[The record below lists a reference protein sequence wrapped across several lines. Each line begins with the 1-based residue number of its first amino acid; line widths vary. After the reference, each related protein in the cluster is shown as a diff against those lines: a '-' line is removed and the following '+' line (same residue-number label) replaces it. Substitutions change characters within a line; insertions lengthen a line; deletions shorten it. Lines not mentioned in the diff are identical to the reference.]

1 MTRWCAGGPDIGS
14 ACGTVR
20 GMHPFRFGI
29 TASRATDGAAWLAL
43 ARRAEELGYATLV
56 MPDHLTPQLAPMPAL
71 AAAASTTTTLRLG
84 TFVLANDYRHPL
96 VMAREAATLAL
107 LSGGRFELGLGAG
120 WKQDDY
126 RQLGMPYDPPSER
139 IDRLAETLSITRRL
153 FAGESVTH
161 VGPHYPLRDARLGPP
176 ATVAPRILVGGGG
189 PRMLRLAAREADT
202 VGMLAQFSR
211 TGRPMLWQ
219 GTEAATRAKVAIVRE
234 AAGARFEQLELNVLV
249 VDCGLVGGERPIR
262 RSALALVKSIG
273 RAAVGGSPY
282 VLFGTLAQ
290 LRDQLLA
297 RRERLGISYYVWSAR
312 HVEAMAPL
320 VDALAG
326 R

>member
-1 MTRWCAGGPDIGS
+1 
-14 ACGTVR
+14 
-20 GMHPFRFGI
+20 MHPFRFGI

-56 MPDHLTPQLAPMPAL
+56 MPDHLTAQLAPMPAL
-71 AAAASTTTTLRLG
+71 AAAASVTTSLGIG

-120 WKQDDY
+120 WKPADY
-126 RQLGMPYDPPSER
+126 RQLGMPYDAPAER

-161 VGPHYPLRDARLGPP
+161 AGPPYPLREARLGPP
-176 ATVAPRILVGGGG
+176 AVPTPRILVGGGG
-189 PRMLRLAAREADT
+189 PRMLRLAAREADI

-211 TGRPMLWQ
+211 GGRPMLWQ
-219 GTEAATRAKVAIVRE
+219 GTEAATSAKVATVRE
-234 AAGARFEQLELNVLV
+234 AAGNRFGQLELNVLV
-249 VDCGLVGGERPIR
+249 VDCGLVGGGAPLR
-262 RSALALVKSIG
+262 RSAIALAKSIG
-273 RAAVGGSPY
+273 PAAVGGSPY

-290 LRDQLLA
+290 LREQLLA

-320 VDALAG
+320 VAELAG